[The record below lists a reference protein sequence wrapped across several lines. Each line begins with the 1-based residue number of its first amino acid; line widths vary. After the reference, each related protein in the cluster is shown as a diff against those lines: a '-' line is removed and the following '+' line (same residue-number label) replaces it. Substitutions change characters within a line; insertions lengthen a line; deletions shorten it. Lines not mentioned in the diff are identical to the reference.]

1 MQSRLVVDI
10 EKYGYRD
17 SGIFFMFNLLNWNSS
32 WHHFQT
38 SPQLCAG
45 TNTLGRFINH
55 NMLHSSTEEAHRLS
69 CNNYGSGEVIKERH
83 QFLHVELE
91 AFWLD
96 KVELLASFYSEF
108 FTEG

>member
-1 MQSRLVVDI
+1 
-10 EKYGYRD
+10 
-17 SGIFFMFNLLNWNSS
+17 
-32 WHHFQT
+32 
-38 SPQLCAG
+38 
-45 TNTLGRFINH
+45 
-55 NMLHSSTEEAHRLS
+55 MLHSSTEEAHRLS
-69 CNNYGSGEVIKERH
+69 CNNYGSGEVIEERH

>member
-1 MQSRLVVDI
+1 MVS
-10 EKYGYRD
+10 EKSVLSD
-17 SGIFFMFNLLNWNSS
+17 HQFETLS
-32 WHHFQT
+32 
-38 SPQLCAG
+38 QLCAG

-69 CNNYGSGEVIKERH
+69 CNNYGSGEVIEERH

-96 KVELLASFYSEF
+96 QVELMASFYAEF
-108 FTEG
+108 FTEDFYY

>member
-1 MQSRLVVDI
+1 M
-10 EKYGYRD
+10 
-17 SGIFFMFNLLNWNSS
+17 LLKERPRSVETTLS
-32 WHHFQT
+32 DKTAISEHQFGT
-38 SPQLCAG
+38 LTQLCAG

-69 CNNYGSGEVIKERH
+69 CNNYGSGEVIEERH

-96 KVELLASFYSEF
+96 QVELMASFYAEF
-108 FTEG
+108 FTSDLYY

>member
-1 MQSRLVVDI
+1 MLIIYRLRSVEAI
-10 EKYGYRD
+10 LCEK
-17 SGIFFMFNLLNWNSS
+17 SVLSEHQFETLSK
-32 WHHFQT
+32 
-38 SPQLCAG
+38 LCAG

-69 CNNYGSGEVIKERH
+69 CNNYGSGEVIEERH

-96 KVELLASFYSEF
+96 QVELMASFYAEF
-108 FTEG
+108 FTEDFYY